1 MRAVPVRWCGVL
13 LAVVSGAGSAAAQQT
28 TPPAPA
34 AAPAQKPPPKPPPK
48 AVVRVTGDL
57 GYVSSSGNSSVQTL
71 NFGQKI
77 TAKIDKLQF
86 TEQFSL
92 VHGRSK
98 GETVS
103 SLWRATVRGD
113 YALPSVFGSYIS
125 VGFERNTFSG
135 LRSRIVGNV
144 GLTAHVLRQERQKL
158 MIESGLSLTAQ
169 RHVAQNKPNIDALG
183 GRAAFVYNQRIGE
196 RAGAKQSIE
205 ILPNFRQS
213 EKLRVNT
220 ETEVTAPLTKQ
231 VALKLAF
238 TIRYDG
244 APAKNYQTTDR
255 WFTSGVSVSF

>member
-1 MRAVPVRWCGVL
+1 MTVTLGRSCGWLL
-13 LAVVSGAGSAAAQQT
+13 LALGVSATPAVAQGASQ
-28 TPPAPA
+28 APA
-34 AAPAQKPPPKPPPK
+34 AQAPKPAPKPPPK

-71 NFGQKI
+71 NFGEKV
-77 TAKIDKLQF
+77 TAKIDKIQI

-98 GETVS
+98 GQTVS
-103 SLWRATVRGD
+103 SLWRASLRGD

-135 LRSRIVGNV
+135 LRSRIVSNV
-144 GLTAHVLRQERQKL
+144 GLTAHVLRQDRQKL
-158 MIESGLSLTAQ
+158 LIESGLSLTAQ
-169 RHVAQNKPNIDALG
+169 RHVAQNKPDLDALG
-183 GRAAFVYNQRIGE
+183 GRTAFVYNQRIGE

-205 ILPNFRQS
+205 VLPNFRQS

-238 TIRYDG
+238 TVRYDG
-244 APAKNYQTTDR
+244 APAKGYQTTDR
-255 WFTSGVSVSF
+255 WFTSGISVSF